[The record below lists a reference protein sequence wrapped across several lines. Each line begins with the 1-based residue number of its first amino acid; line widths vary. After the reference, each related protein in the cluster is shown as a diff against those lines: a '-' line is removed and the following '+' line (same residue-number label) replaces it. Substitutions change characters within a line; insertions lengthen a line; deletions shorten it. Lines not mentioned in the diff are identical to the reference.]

1 VKGRRGKRRKQL
13 LNDLMN
19 REGTGGRKRKHC
31 IAVCG
36 ELALEEVNLLKPN
49 VIYIYIYVVQQR

>member
-1 VKGRRGKRRKQL
+1 MERREKRYKQL

-19 REGTGGRKRKHC
+19 REGTGNRKRKHC

-36 ELALEEVNLLKPN
+36 ELAMAEAVDML
-49 VIYIYIYVVQQR
+49 